1 MPTTYINFHAQINAH
16 TTQNL
21 MAAIAQKLMAGTDHF
36 YIMLSTPGGEVAS
49 GLTLYNFL
57 RAIPARITMHNV
69 GNVDSIGKCNFPRS
83 ER

>member
-1 MPTTYINFHAQINAH
+1 MPTTYINFHALINQH

-57 RAIPARITMHNV
+57 RALPVQVTMHN
-69 GNVDSIGKCNFPRS
+69 IGRCSGSPS
-83 ER
+83 